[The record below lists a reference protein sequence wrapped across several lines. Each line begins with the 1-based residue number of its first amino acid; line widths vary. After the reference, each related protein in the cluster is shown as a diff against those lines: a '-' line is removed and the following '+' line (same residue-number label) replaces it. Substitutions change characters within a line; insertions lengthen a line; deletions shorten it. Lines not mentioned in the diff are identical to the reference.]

1 MRGGDNPRDQGR
13 RADVPTVAGQCV
25 CGTVRLEMQVP
36 AFWAWHDHSRAT
48 QRAHGAACAT
58 YVGTWRSRL
67 RILDGED
74 DITRFEDLVAKSAR
88 SFCRRCGTPL
98 IYERASSSRM
108 VNIPRALFDLRTGRE
123 PRYHIA
129 LDEAPEWAYRG
140 EKLGP
145 LKGYPGVLWTGSAR
159 RKPAG
164 PSWEIA
170 PVRATPPSPCG

>member
-1 MRGGDNPRDQGR
+1 MDDDGRTMNRSRRG
-13 RADVPTVAGQCV
+13 DVPAVTAQCA
-25 CGTVRLEMQVP
+25 CGAVRLEMQVP
-36 AFWAWHDHSRAT
+36 AFWAWHDHSRTT
-48 QRAHGAACAT
+48 QRAHGAASAT

-67 RILDGED
+67 RIIQGED
-74 DITRFEDLVAKSAR
+74 DITRFEDPAAKSAR

-98 IYERASSSRM
+98 IYERASSVRM
-108 VNIPRALFDLRTGRE
+108 INIPRALFDLRTCRE

-159 RKPAG
+159 RKPTAG
-164 PSWEIA
+164 GSSWE
-170 PVRATPPSPCG
+170 PPP